1 MCPLRKRNQFC
12 EQLASLSHRYIY
24 LWIFFQI
31 CHFYIV
37 KWINWGGGKS
47 LVYQDLSRRS
57 PMLLDGTFHFLYFF
71 FARFLRVTLHSL
83 FFSGWFNQFSVQS
96 ILFSCVNME
105 ILLFF
110 YILLTDKLPSVLLC
124 SWEDIFSIVW
134 KQANNYSDRMNSKI
148 VLMHLFL
155 LSPLSFPEDILAV
168 LALIPPH
175 SPVSQTCWRHSILS
189 VTIIK
194 WPLQHAA
201 SAQKP
206 VF

>member
-1 MCPLRKRNQFC
+1 MV
-12 EQLASLSHRYIY
+12 LSI
-24 LWIFFQI
+24 
-31 CHFYIV
+31 FYI
-37 KWINWGGGKS
+37 
-47 LVYQDLSRRS
+47 
-57 PMLLDGTFHFLYFF
+57 FF